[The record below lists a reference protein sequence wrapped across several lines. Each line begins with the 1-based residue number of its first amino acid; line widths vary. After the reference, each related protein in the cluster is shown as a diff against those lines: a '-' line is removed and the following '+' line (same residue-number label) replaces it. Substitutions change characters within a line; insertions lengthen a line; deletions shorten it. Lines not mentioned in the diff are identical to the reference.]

1 MIKLN
6 AIGFLGKDAQVNN
19 TNGKSVINFN
29 VAHSEKWTGQDG
41 QQQQRT
47 LWLQCSFWT
56 EKTAVAQYLKKGT
69 QVYIEGIPDVRTFQG
84 QDGQTQAN
92 LTVRIN
98 SVQLLGGGQQTQ
110 PQGQQAAA
118 QAAAQQSPEKKYPE
132 ENPDLPF

>member
-1 MIKLN
+1 MVKVT
-6 AIGFLGKDAQVNN
+6 AIGHLGKDAAVNN

-47 LWLQCSFWT
+47 LWLQCSYWT
-56 EKTAVAQYLKKGT
+56 EKTTVAQYLKKGT

-92 LTVRIN
+92 LTVRIH
-98 SVQLLGGGQQTQ
+98 SVQLLSSGQQQTAPAPAQ
-110 PQGQQAAA
+110 PQVQQT
-118 QAAAQQSPEKKYPE
+118 PEQKDQE